1 MTTAVMSRSG
11 VRGYHDGNGLFLR
24 LVLRRLELGNS
35 GDTFSLL
42 SNGYRT
48 LGREPMKN
56 PSARSASPTLPSR
69 SLASGMIPPEKSMS
83 LDAEK
88 NQRVCL
94 KLVGNVT
101 HFTEIGRNSSEEQ
114 RKRERREE
122 KKKKGFSSHLRISE
136 NWVSQFFFFVFFFSC
151 GERKEKERFGN
162 AVSRIQI

>member
-24 LVLRRLELGNS
+24 LVLRLLEFEKAGE
-35 GDTFSLL
+35 TFSLL

-56 PSARSASPTLPSR
+56 PSARSASPTLPNR

-101 HFTEIGRNSSEEQ
+101 HFIEVGRNSSEEKRR
-114 RKRERREE
+114 RKR
-122 KKKKGFSSHLRISE
+122 
-136 NWVSQFFFFVFFFSC
+136 VS
-151 GERKEKERFGN
+151 
-162 AVSRIQI
+162 